1 MTIYFDLSGFGKTT
15 DSKLLERVDRRVA
28 GYYLAVPI
36 AGEDNCVTVATAYPD
51 NAAALRVLE
60 RLLHAAV
67 VPVSSPET
75 DVREAIARIYPES
88 AATPRAI
95 LAWCD
100 DPAWLPAV
108 NETAASFGR
117 ALGREV
123 HTLDD
128 ATPLVEVI
136 DAAGRGDYAL
146 LVVHPTDEAAIRW
159 IVRQSAVSLLL
170 VRGQYAPINHI
181 LVALRG
187 FGSDHKTLE
196 SVLPLL
202 AREQTG
208 ATVLPLSRSATSP
221 LSDLLAV
228 DAPIRRHLR
237 DFLNELKRY
246 DVDVDVRFSQGDP
259 LTQIAAE
266 VRDGR
271 HDLLVIAAE
280 AEGSFVGQALS
291 QIECE
296 GLWPGRPVLVV
307 RPPVD
312 PSALVDG

>member
-1 MTIYFDLSGFGKTT
+1 MTIYFDLSGFGNTA
-15 DSKLLERVDRRVA
+15 DGELLKRVDRRVA

-60 RLLHAAV
+60 RLLRAAV

-88 AATPRAI
+88 AATQRAI

-108 NETAASFGR
+108 NETAAAFGH

-123 HTLDD
+123 HTLDG
-128 ATPLVEVI
+128 ATPLAEVI
-136 DAAGRGDYAL
+136 DAAGQGDYGL
-146 LVVHPTDEAAIRW
+146 LVMHPTDEANIKW

-170 VRGQYAPINHI
+170 VRGHYAPINHI

-196 SVLPLL
+196 SVLPFL
-202 AREQTG
+202 ARERAG
-208 ATVLPLSRSATSP
+208 ATVLPLSRSAASP

-228 DAPIRRHLR
+228 DTPIRRHLR
-237 DFLNELKRY
+237 EFLNELKRY

-280 AEGSFVGQALS
+280 AEGEFVGQALY

-312 PSALVDG
+312 PSALIDG

>member
-1 MTIYFDLSGFGKTT
+1 LK
-15 DSKLLERVDRRVA
+15 RVDRQVA
-28 GYYLAVPI
+28 GYFLAGPI

-60 RLLHAAV
+60 RLLRAAV

-75 DVREAIARIYPES
+75 DVRAAIARIYPES
-88 AATPRAI
+88 AATARAI
-95 LAWCD
+95 LAWCE
-100 DPAWLPAV
+100 DPAWYPAV
-108 NETAASFGR
+108 SAAAEAFGR
-117 ALGREV
+117 SMGQEV
-123 HTLDD
+123 HTLDS
-128 ATPLVEVI
+128 ATPLAEVI
-136 DAAGRGDYAL
+136 DASGRGDYGL
-146 LVVHPTDEAAIRW
+146 LVVHATDDATMRT
-159 IVRQSAVSLLL
+159 IVQQSAVSLLL
-170 VRGQYAPINHI
+170 VRGEFAPINHI

-202 AREQTG
+202 ARERAG
-208 ATVLPLSRSATSP
+208 ATVLPLARSATSP
-221 LSDLLAV
+221 LSELLAV

-237 DFLNELKRY
+237 EFLNELERY

-259 LTQIAAE
+259 LTQIAGE

-280 AEGSFVGQALS
+280 AEGAFVSEALS
-291 QIECE
+291 RIERE

-307 RPPVD
+307 RPPVN
-312 PSALVDG
+312 PSALIES

>member
-1 MTIYFDLSGFGKTT
+1 MTIFFDLNGFANTT
-15 DSKLLERVDRRVA
+15 DGELLKRVDRRVA

-67 VPVSSPET
+67 VPVSSAET
-75 DVREAIARIYPES
+75 DVRQVIARIYPETAV
-88 AATPRAI
+88 AARAI

-100 DPAWLPAV
+100 DPVWLPAV
-108 NETAASFGR
+108 TTAAEVFGQ
-117 ALGREV
+117 ALAHDV
-123 HTLDD
+123 HTLDC
-128 ATPLVEVI
+128 ATPLTEVI
-136 DAAGRGDYAL
+136 DTASRGDYAL
-146 LVVHPTDEAAIRW
+146 LVVHAADEATMKR

-170 VRGQYAPINHI
+170 VRGEFAPINHI

-196 SVLPLL
+196 SVRPFL
-202 AREQTG
+202 ARELAG
-208 ATVLPLSRSATSP
+208 ATVLPLARSAGSS

-228 DAPIRRHLR
+228 DTPIRRHLR
-237 DFLNELKRY
+237 EFLNELERY
-246 DVDVDVRFSQGDP
+246 DVNVDVRFSQGDP
-259 LTQIAAE
+259 LTQIVGE

-280 AEGSFVGQALS
+280 AEGAFVGQALS
-291 QIECE
+291 RIERE

-307 RPPVD
+307 RPPVN
-312 PSALVDG
+312 PSALPEG